1 MEKLFVI
8 IDLET
13 KLIKKHNSK
22 GTLAV
27 FKSEA
32 MAEKHSWRYVP
43 TSSGYEII
51 SYEAKEDNTF

>member
-8 IDLET
+8 IDPET

-27 FKSEA
+27 FKSKA
-32 MAEKHSWRYVP
+32 MAEKHSWRYIPV
-43 TSSGYEII
+43 SSGYEII
-51 SYEAKEDNTF
+51 GYEAKEVE